1 MALET
6 AGSPA
11 YAPTMALEAQR
22 LEELERVADEQA
34 ALRRI
39 ATLVAAGAT
48 EAALAAAVS
57 SEVGALF
64 GAQSASV
71 VRWDGDTI
79 RVIGSWGPG
88 LDVRP
93 AGAVLSYGGGT
104 IAARGVEAAAPAR
117 GGSAD
122 GPEKGV

>member
-6 AGSPA
+6 R
-11 YAPTMALEAQR
+11 R

-48 EAALAAAVS
+48 EADLAAAVS
-57 SEVGALF
+57 SEVGGLF
-64 GAQSASV
+64 DAQSASV

-79 RVIGSWGPG
+79 RVIGSWAV
-88 LDVRP
+88 DSVDARP
-93 AGAVLSYGGGT
+93 A
-104 IAARGVEAAAPAR
+104 
-117 GGSAD
+117 
-122 GPEKGV
+122 